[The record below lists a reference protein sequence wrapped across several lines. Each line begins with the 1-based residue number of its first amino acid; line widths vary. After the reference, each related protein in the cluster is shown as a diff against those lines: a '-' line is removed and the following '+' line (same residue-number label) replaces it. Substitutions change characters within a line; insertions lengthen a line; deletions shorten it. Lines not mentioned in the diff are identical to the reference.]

1 MLTKLLGILVLNLG
15 YFKWSPFPRCIL
27 PLNGTLPTVSSY
39 ITKFLYYF
47 LFLYWILPSDKKA
60 RDIFPAKLRH
70 IIQSY
75 PIGTLLV
82 VRICLDGVVCI
93 ISKLFSIAESQLPIC
108 VFLVD
113 ILFSRCMIFF
123 FSGSSKKPTS
133 KKKAFIELALYT
145 LLFTTGTLLFIYIS
159 DYETYVTS
167 QYMDEYCNLFFLETA
182 LYKQLV
188 YLGMYII
195 IDTICVIFLNRSGKS
210 KKRKMYI
217 EGQRRIAFLMLLII
231 ILIFKPYILSQDAI
245 SGSESHSILESD
257 EIENKVLH
265 FKRDV
270 SYVYRK
276 TLDGVDEN
284 AYRYC
289 SPYSLIID
297 DEVIATVRVIKNARY
312 HSCEID
318 GKTIL
323 YFGTE
328 AVLIPNEESGFLVI
342 KSTDINQM
350 TAPNEIL
357 SKFLLARIESGELVW
372 VNKAYNYLST
382 FMRQETENLF
392 SRYANGLFT
401 LAEKRKSDYLNLSYI
416 VELAQNVLAT

>member
-1 MLTKLLGILVLNLG
+1 MLIKLLGILVLDLG

-27 PLNGTLPTVSSY
+27 PLNGTLPTVGSY
-39 ITKFLYYF
+39 MTKILYYF
-47 LFLYWILPSDKKA
+47 LWLYWILPSGKKA
-60 RDIFPAKLRH
+60 KNIFPAKLQY
-70 IIQSY
+70 IVQSY
-75 PIGTLLV
+75 SIGALLV
-82 VRICLDGVVCI
+82 VRVCLDGVVCI
-93 ISKLFSIAESQLPIC
+93 IYKLFSIAESQLPIYI
-108 VFLVD
+108 FLVD

-133 KKKAFIELALYT
+133 KKKVFIEVALYT

-159 DYETYVTS
+159 NYETYVTS
-167 QYMDEYCNLFFLETA
+167 QYMDEYCNLFLLETA

-195 IDTICVIFLNRSGKS
+195 IDIICVILLNSNRKS
-210 KKRKMYI
+210 KKGKMYI
-217 EGQRRIAFLMLLII
+217 EGQRRFAFLMILII

-257 EIENKVLH
+257 EIENKIFH

-270 SYVYRK
+270 SYVYRR
-276 TLDGVDEN
+276 TSDGVDEE

-328 AVLIPNEESGFLVI
+328 AILIPNEESGFLVI

-350 TAPNEIL
+350 IAPNEIL
-357 SKFLLARIESGELVW
+357 SKFLLERIKSGELVW

-382 FMRQETENLF
+382 FMRQEMEELF
-392 SRYANGLFT
+392 SRYANGSFT
-401 LAEKRKSDYLNLSYI
+401 LTEKRKSDYLNLSYI
-416 VELAQNVLAT
+416 VELAQNVLAA